1 MPSARNDPGDYHRIL
16 KLLMLGDS
24 LVGKTSLVRRVCDGV
39 FQASEAIP
47 TYGMDFRTKI
57 VTRNGLR
64 LRLQIWDT
72 AGQER
77 FQTITP
83 QYYRDAMGIVLAYD
97 ITNERSFKNV
107 SRWIKD
113 ISANTERGKIEMIL
127 VGTKVDLTD
136 SRQVSLE
143 ESKALA
149 DSLSIAHFEVSSLT
163 GERVREA
170 FAHIADLII
179 ENTFSVANSLSGER
193 HDSFLL
199 TPENDSQRS
208 NMKKSCCA
216 SRVV

>member
-1 MPSARNDPGDYHRIL
+1 
-16 KLLMLGDS
+16 
-24 LVGKTSLVRRVCDGV
+24 
-39 FQASEAIP
+39 
-47 TYGMDFRTKI
+47 MDFRTKI

-83 QYYRDAMGIVLAYD
+83 EYYRDAMGIVLAYD

-113 ISANTERGKIEMIL
+113 IPANTERGKIEMIL

-149 DSLSIAHFEVSSLT
+149 DSLSIAHFEVS
-163 GERVREA
+163 
-170 FAHIADLII
+170 
-179 ENTFSVANSLSGER
+179 
-193 HDSFLL
+193 
-199 TPENDSQRS
+199 
-208 NMKKSCCA
+208 
-216 SRVV
+216 